1 MLGLIWALVIPCQ
14 ALTGQEAAPTQ
25 IDFHDIPPGTEVSLD
40 GSWIGTATESG
51 HFQIRGL
58 LPGTYQ
64 FSFQQEGRLIHSCSV
79 TVVAGQLVSLSVAPA
94 PAPARNN
101 IPAPLQREPA
111 PSKAEASAPA
121 PAPKNSPAPT
131 RREITPPKVERVAPV
146 PPPAAAP
153 QPAPPPQAK
162 AKATA
167 PPPAPRPAATA
178 VFPIDERLVLFP
190 LLAVMLVLG
199 SLLAVR
205 FFARRPAPSEEAPA
219 ATAPPAA
226 AEPEELVLPPEDP
239 SNPEPAFLEDLRF
252 RESLF
257 QKGFSKPKRVSNRDI
272 VVDID
277 TYEVG
282 KEL

>member
-1 MLGLIWALVIPCQ
+1 MIGLIWALVFPCQ
-14 ALTGQEAAPTQ
+14 ALTGQESVSTQ

-58 LPGTYQ
+58 LPGTYK
-64 FSFQQEGRLIHSCSV
+64 FTFQKEGRLIHSCSV
-79 TVVAGQLVSLSVAPA
+79 TVVAGQPVLISVAPA
-94 PAPARNN
+94 PAPTRNN

-111 PSKAEASAPA
+111 PSKTAASAPA
-121 PAPKNSPAPT
+121 PAPKISPTPM
-131 RREITPPKVERVAPV
+131 RRELAPPKVESVAPV
-146 PPPAAAP
+146 LPPAVDL
-153 QPAPPPQAK
+153 QPAPPPQTK
-162 AKATA
+162 ARATA
-167 PPPAPRPAATA
+167 PPPAPRPAATT

-190 LLAVMLVLG
+190 LLAIMLALG

-205 FFARRPAPSEEAPA
+205 FFAKRPASSKEAPA
-219 ATAPPAA
+219 ATVPAAA
-226 AEPEELVLPPEDP
+226 AEPEEIVLPPETSSD
-239 SNPEPAFLEDLRF
+239 PEPAFLEDLRF